1 VIRLYIILLLTF
13 STGCGVLTNFVVSA
27 SGTAASN
34 YAERNINNPQ
44 GEEKPCEGGK

>member
-1 VIRLYIILLLTF
+1 MIQLCIILALIFLA
-13 STGCGVLTNFVVSA
+13 GCGVLTNFVVSA
-27 SGTAASN
+27 SGNAASN